1 MTTLRSE
8 AALDSTSYKG
18 FMLIIV
24 ATFLFSSHDTI
35 SKYLTSA
42 YPVILIVWARYAV
55 HTALMATLF
64 LPKAGTALFKT
75 ANLKLQLL
83 RGGCLVAT
91 SLFFTSSLHYLPLAE
106 ATSIHF
112 LAPLIVILLSAP
124 LLGEQVSSR
133 QIYAALAGFLGTLFI
148 VRPGGNLF
156 TLAVLLPFCSALCF
170 ALYQL
175 LTRKLS
181 AYDSAITSN
190 FLGGLFA
197 TGVMSLLVPFF
208 WVTPTMNDA
217 IMMGALGTLG
227 MVSHLLFSQSFRYA
241 APAVLAPFSYSQ
253 ILFSTILGAIIFQH
267 IPETLSLYGMA
278 IITMSGA
285 WALLKGSK
293 PA

>member
-55 HTALMATLF
+55 HTTLMATLF
-64 LPKAGTALFKT
+64 LPKAGTALFRT
-75 ANLKLQLL
+75 AHLKLQLL
-83 RGGCLVAT
+83 RAGCLVAT
-91 SLFFTSSLHYLPLAE
+91 SLFFTASLHYLPLAE

-112 LAPLIVILLSAP
+112 LAPLLVILLSIP
-124 LLGEQVSSR
+124 LLRERVTPR
-133 QIYAALAGFLGTLFI
+133 QFFAALAGFLGTLFI

-156 TLAVLLPFCSALCF
+156 TLAVFLPFCSALCF

-181 AYDSAITSN
+181 AYDTAITSN

-197 TGVMSLLVPFF
+197 TAVMSLMAPFF
-208 WVTPTMNDA
+208 WVTPTLNDA
-217 IMMGALGTLG
+217 ILMGALGALG

-241 APAVLAPFSYSQ
+241 APAVLAPFSYCQ
-253 ILFSTILGAIIFQH
+253 ILFSTVLGVLIFQQA
-267 IPETLSLYGMA
+267 PETLSLYGML
-278 IITMSGA
+278 IIAVSGA

-293 PA
+293 TT

>member
-1 MTTLRSE
+1 M
-8 AALDSTSYKG
+8 DSTSYKG
-18 FMLIIV
+18 FILIIV

-42 YPVILIVWARYAV
+42 YPVLLIVWARYAV
-55 HTALMATLF
+55 HTALMASLF

-91 SLFFTSSLHYLPLAE
+91 SLFFTFSLHYLPLAE

-112 LAPLIVILLSAP
+112 LAPLLVILLSVL
-124 LLGEQVSSR
+124 LLGERVSAR
-133 QIYAALAGFLGTLFI
+133 QMCAALAGFVGTLFI
-148 VRPGGNLF
+148 VRPGGDLF

-190 FLGGLFA
+190 FLGGFFA
-197 TGVMSLLVPFF
+197 AGVTSLLVPFF
-208 WVTPTMNDA
+208 WVTPTMKDA

-227 MVSHLLFSQSFRYA
+227 MISHLLFSQSFRYA
-241 APAVLAPFSYSQ
+241 APAVLAPFSYCQ
-253 ILFSTILGAIIFQH
+253 ILFSTIMGAFIFKQV
-267 IPETLSLYGMA
+267 PESLSLYGMVVIA
-278 IITMSGA
+278 ISGA
-285 WALLKGSK
+285 LALLKGSK
-293 PA
+293 AA